1 MSGAGD
7 RASTRLSSAEGAA
20 GGDPPSEGDP
30 QSVVLKL
37 WRAIMEGNETG
48 LQDHIDRLGNM
59 NGGSGYLFD
68 EQGAFHSLS
77 SVLPR
82 GVSSAVGFW
91 SHRMETKVMYMD
103 PGVVCGAAMNAADG
117 PEWFAACAKKIN
129 ERFSPSACTTI
140 SHRDEGRSRITSGSV
155 GPVYGVLIPDGV
167 QKKVFSAACAKKINE
182 RFSPSAC
189 TTISHRDEGRSRI
202 TSGSVGPVY
211 GVLIPDGVQKK
222 VFSRFVIKR
231 SDLPE
236 QFFGSEC
243 DRVLRSITAFPYVWM
258 NIINCMPDLEQ
269 LTAWADEAGVF
280 DDTESVSAQ
289 TGGTDAASGA
299 STRGLDPSSHGGE
312 DRRSEA
318 RTGSARNPEVG
329 AQDLRSLLQDALKQI
344 QDLLSPSS
352 RSTEAGRLQERVLN
366 LETAP
371 PRRDGGVSFARNGLS
386 EEELERVNQR
396 VLAGLDYG
404 EILTQVSRHL
414 PDSARLQDQVDEKV
428 GAARAELEKDI
439 QLALEQVRKSIE
451 NLEAARNSSVVSRGG
466 MLFSSKRD
474 VEALVNLTPADKR
487 DHVAICCLDMMS
499 VLYLLD
505 ARPTEYT
512 AQIQALANVRKAG
525 FNGVIEA
532 QVKLSFSSPLP
543 PAVIKEDA
551 SDKTKFRD
559 PSNLE
564 TQLGSTVA
572 SMIEK
577 KVEEICTS
585 HENMVNTA
593 FPLNPLSQD
602 EADNKISIWNHI
614 LLEQVRK
621 ARVHAVSFLR
631 SFIPIYKTLT
641 GAGLPSKEAWNR
653 VHVFAREIIT
663 AIQAK
668 RTPAAEMAS
677 ASQMVWCSFQATDL
691 AEEFAKAEFIQH
703 PMVSSLMCLTALQRD
718 SKAVSDMGARVQSVS
733 DVNTSL
739 AGRVDVLEADVKVL
753 KKKK

>member
-30 QSVVLKL
+30 QSVVLEL
-37 WRAIMEGNETG
+37 WRAIMEGNDSG
-48 LQDHIDRLGNM
+48 WQDHIDRLVNM
-59 NGGSGYLFD
+59 NGGLGYLYD
-68 EQGAFHSLS
+68 EGAFHSLS

-117 PEWFAACAKKIN
+117 PEWFAGCTKKIN
-129 ERFSPSACTTI
+129 ERFSPSACTTP
-140 SHRDEGRSRITSGSV
+140 SHRDDGRSRITSDSV
-155 GPVYGVLIPDGV
+155 GAVYGVLIPDGV
-167 QKKVFSAACAKKINE
+167 QKKVFSK
-182 RFSPSAC
+182 
-189 TTISHRDEGRSRI
+189 
-202 TSGSVGPVY
+202 
-211 GVLIPDGVQKK
+211 
-222 VFSRFVIKR
+222 FVIKR

-258 NIINCMPDLEQ
+258 NIINCMPDLDQ
-269 LTAWADEAGVF
+269 LMAWADEAGVF
-280 DDTESVSAQ
+280 DDTESVPAR
-289 TGGTDAASGA
+289 TGGTAAASGA

-312 DRRSEA
+312 DRRSE
-318 RTGSARNPEVG
+318 RTESVRNPEVG

-344 QDLLSPSS
+344 QDLKSENLV
-352 RSTEAGRLQERVLN
+352 RQMEAGRLQERVLN

-386 EEELERVNQR
+386 EEELERLNQR

-404 EILTQVSRHL
+404 EILTQVSRRL

-428 GAARAELEKDI
+428 GAVRAKLEKDI

-474 VEALVNLTPADKR
+474 VEALFNLTPADKR

-525 FNGVIEA
+525 FKGVIEA

-551 SDKTKFRD
+551 SDKTIADGGTKWGPKFRD

-572 SMIEK
+572 SMLEK

-641 GAGLPSKEAWNR
+641 GAGLPNKEAWNR